1 MEIYIL
7 TGHKITMLNLHILQM
22 ADYFFVLFHTCLIL
36 FNLFGW
42 LWKPLQKWQLLTISL
57 TFASWLGLGIWYGLG
72 YCPLTDWHWDIL
84 RQMGETNLP
93 NSYISYLFQRLLGL
107 KLPDLWVDVLTV
119 SMAILALA
127 ASIWVNFFQKRK
139 GNSIA

>member
-1 MEIYIL
+1 
-7 TGHKITMLNLHILQM
+7 MLNLHILQM

>member
-7 TGHKITMLNLHILQM
+7 TGHKITMLNLHMLQM

-42 LWKPLQKWQLLTISL
+42 LWRPLQKWQLLTISL

-84 RQMGETNLP
+84 RKMGETNLP